1 MAVRLFRRLAL
12 GTGFVLALAGPLAA
26 DTLSDALIQAYRS
39 SPLLEQQRY
48 LLRATDEDVAVAVA
62 ALRPTVSF
70 QSSYGKTVTFTDR
83 TRIRQANPID
93 PTLQTSLNVG
103 GRETTTF
110 GALSLVLDYVLA
122 DGGQRHL
129 RVGAAKEAVIGARFD
144 LTQVEQQVLLDAV
157 SAYLNLRLAVR
168 LVDVRQTNVRL
179 IDQQLGAT
187 QDRFEVGEVTRT
199 DVAIAQSRL
208 AASRSALAA
217 ARGQVDIARENYR
230 LATGVLPG
238 STLADPPPA
247 PALPPDVE
255 RGQQLALQ
263 IHPLIASAQ
272 HDITA
277 LTLLADARSADRLPT
292 VSLQADASRQTPDT
306 DALNLSLR
314 GNVPI
319 YTGGQLPALQR
330 QAIAQAQAARGDLGN
345 TSRQIVEGVGR
356 AYAGLAV
363 ARAQITATQEG
374 VRASEL
380 AFEGL
385 REEATLGV
393 RTTLDVL
400 DAENDLL
407 LARTDLLTAQSDAQL
422 AVYQVLASIGLLTT
436 EHLGLSVERYDPSV
450 YYSAVSNAPQDI
462 TPLQP
467 SERGNR
473 LDSVLRRFNRN

>member
-1 MAVRLFRRLAL
+1 MAGRLFRRLAL
-12 GTGFVLALAGPLAA
+12 GTGLALITAIPLAA
-26 DTLSDALIQAYRS
+26 ETLSDTLIQAYRT

-48 LLRATDEDVAVAVA
+48 LLRATDEDVAIAVA

-83 TRIRQANPID
+83 QRVRQTNPLD
-93 PTLQTSLNVG
+93 GVQTSINVG
-103 GRETTTF
+103 GRETTTI

-129 RVGAAKEAVIGARFD
+129 RIGAAKEAVIGARFN

-179 IDQQLGAT
+179 IDQQLSAT

-208 AASRSALAA
+208 AAARSALAA
-217 ARGQVDIARENYR
+217 ARGQVDIARETYR
-230 LATGVLPG
+230 LATGTLPG
-238 STLADPPPA
+238 STLADPPPP
-247 PALPPDVE
+247 PALPPSVE
-255 RGQQLALQ
+255 RAQQLALQ
-263 IHPLIASAQ
+263 IDPLVAAAQ

-277 LTLLADARSADRLPT
+277 LTILAEARAADRLPT
-292 VSLQADASRQTPDT
+292 VSLQANAGRQSPDT
-306 DALNLSLR
+306 DSLNLSLR
-314 GNVPI
+314 GTMPV

-330 QAIAQAQAARGDLGN
+330 QAIARAQAARGDLGN
-345 TSRQIVEGVGR
+345 TSRQIVEAVGR
-356 AYAGLAV
+356 AYAGLEV

-407 LARTDLLTAQSDAQL
+407 VARTDLLTAQSDAQL

-450 YYSAVSNAPQDI
+450 YYSAAATAPQD
-462 TPLQP
+462 TTLRP
-467 SERGNR
+467 SERGGR

>member
-83 TRIRQANPID
+83 TRVRQTNPID

-277 LTLLADARSADRLPT
+277 LTLLAEARSADRLPT

-345 TSRQIVEGVGR
+345 TSRQIVDGVGR
-356 AYAGLAV
+356 AYAALAV
-363 ARAQITATQEG
+363 ARAQITASQEG